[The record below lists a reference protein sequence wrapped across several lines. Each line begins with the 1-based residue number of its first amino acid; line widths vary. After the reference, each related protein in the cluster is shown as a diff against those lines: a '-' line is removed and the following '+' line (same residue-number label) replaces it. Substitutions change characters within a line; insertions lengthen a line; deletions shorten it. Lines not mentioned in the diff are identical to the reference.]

1 MATGTAPFKTST
13 MADVDEA
20 DRLERLDHMSENE
33 IRDMAKIL
41 GINPGR
47 SKKITL
53 INKIIKAEDAI
64 QAAKRQDDEAAD
76 SIVNTSKTIKYDAH
90 KFVCRLASIY
100 NRSNPWSKF
109 RLNLKTNLRIYV
121 SRFRR

>member
-41 GINPGR
+41 C
-47 SKKITL
+47 
-53 INKIIKAEDAI
+53 
-64 QAAKRQDDEAAD
+64 
-76 SIVNTSKTIKYDAH
+76 NTDY
-90 KFVCRLASIY
+90 
-100 NRSNPWSKF
+100 
-109 RLNLKTNLRIYV
+109 
-121 SRFRR
+121 